1 MNRGAGDPFAALPP
15 DAAQL
20 AERWSAAAW
29 SPDIDAAVRAIYDD
43 VAAETAALQPVCNAS
58 GRCCRFEE
66 WGHKLYVTGL
76 EAAWCLRGAGTVPD
90 AASVRAAAAR
100 GDCPFLVEGLCG
112 VHPARPLGCRAY
124 FCDPKAARWQE
135 DLSERMLA
143 RLRALHEAHDVPY
156 RYGEWRTML
165 AYFAS

>member
-1 MNRGAGDPFAALPP
+1 MNRGAGDPFAALPA

-90 AASVRAAAAR
+90 ADGVRAAATR

-112 VHPARPLGCRAY
+112 VHPVRPLGCRAY